1 MEKRPMETTQHHT
14 DDRSQAGQVPEHFF
28 RELDIEF
35 LVHEL
40 KDPIAVI
47 EAGVRSLLDR
57 QDKFGPLSPRQERVL
72 QRVLRG
78 ALRGR
83 GMLNHLLEIGRSEAG
98 QVVAVPFAA
107 GQTIYA
113 SLLDALETTDS
124 ELFARLSEQPTEPQT
139 LALLAQSGIGIHSD
153 PEVYGLEVIQD
164 ETKFRQIVGN
174 LIKNALR
181 FRRQRLDITL
191 HRNGDWLIVDISDDG
206 PGIKPENQALI
217 FRRYAQADAA
227 GALARKG
234 HGLGLAGALVLA
246 RRLGGDLTVHSE
258 AGKGATFRL
267 TVPRKVEMA

>member
-1 MEKRPMETTQHHT
+1 MKTTQHRT

-28 RELDIEF
+28 RELDIQF

-107 GQTIYA
+107 GQTTYA

-124 ELFARLSEQPTEPQT
+124 ELFARLSEQPTEPQA
-139 LALLAQSGIGIHSD
+139 LALLAQAGIGIHSD

-227 GALARKG
+227 GTLARKG

-246 RRLGGDLTVHSE
+246 RRLGGDLTVHSD

-267 TVPRKVEMA
+267 TVPRKMEMA